1 MARELDMR
9 RDNGRHCACHFRC
22 TAHVTNVCE
31 VDAMLVD
38 AGHSIAVGHG
48 RCSIFAAGTR
58 HLAYQ

>member
-1 MARELDMR
+1 MLARYKFSSSYYLL
-9 RDNGRHCACHFRC
+9 CHFRC

-38 AGHSIAVGHG
+38 ARHSIAVSHG